1 MNNKLFPSV
10 IVAIGIAIA
19 GFMVYLGV
27 HEFAIKDR
35 AVTVKGLST
44 RDVKA
49 DYVVWPL
56 SFSVDGN
63 DLKQLHQTTDETVQ
77 TIKAFLKTKGFTDEE
92 MSMGDMNISNN
103 WTGYYD
109 RRPEYHY
116 SINATLVVST
126 TDVDKVINNQ
136 GCQSELLA
144 KGVLLNSYQWNIS
157 YQYNGLNELKPEMV
171 EEATTNARAVAQKF
185 ADDSRSR
192 LGGIRQASQGQ
203 FSIESNDNQ
212 PWMKRVRVVTTV
224 DYYLK

>member
-1 MNNKLFPSV
+1 MNNKILPS
-10 IVAIGIAIA
+10 AILALGIALA
-19 GFMVYLGV
+19 GFMLYLGV
-27 HEFAIKDR
+27 HEFSNKDR
-35 AVTVKGLST
+35 AVTVKGLSA
-44 RDVKA
+44 REVKS

-56 SFSVDGN
+56 SFSLDGN
-63 DLKQLHQTTDETVQ
+63 DLKQLHQNTAETIE
-77 TIKAFLKTKGFTDEE
+77 TIKTFLRSKGFSDEE

-103 WTGYYD
+103 WMGYYD
-109 RRPEYHY
+109 RRPEFHY
-116 SINATLVVST
+116 CMNATLVIST
-126 TDVDKVINNQ
+126 KDVDKVINNQ

-144 KGVLLNSYQWNIS
+144 KGVVLNSYKWNIS

>member
-1 MNNKLFPSV
+1 MNNKILPAA
-10 IVAIGIAIA
+10 IVALGIALA

-103 WTGYYD
+103 WAGYYD
-109 RRPEYHY
+109 RRPEFHY
-116 SINATLVVST
+116 TINASLIIST
-126 TDVDKVINNQ
+126 PNVDKVINNQ
-136 GCQSELLA
+136 GCQSELMA

-157 YQYNGLNELKPEMV
+157 YQYNGLNELKPEMI
-171 EEATTNARAVAQKF
+171 EEATKNARAVAQKF
-185 ADDSRSR
+185 ANDSRSR
-192 LGGIRQASQGQ
+192 LGGIRKASQGQ
-203 FSIESNDNQ
+203 FSIESDENH
-212 PWMKRVRVVTTV
+212 PWVKRVRVVTTV

>member
-1 MNNKLFPSV
+1 MNNKILPAA
-10 IVAIGIAIA
+10 IVALGIALA
-19 GFMVYLGV
+19 GVMVYFGV
-27 HEFAIKDR
+27 HEFANKDR

-103 WTGYYD
+103 WAGYYD

-126 TDVDKVINNQ
+126 TNVDKVINNQ

-157 YQYNGLNELKPEMV
+157 YQYNGLNELKPEMI

-185 ADDSRSR
+185 ADDSHSR
-192 LGGIRQASQGQ
+192 LGGIRHASQGQ

-212 PWMKRVRVVTTV
+212 PWKKQVRVVTTV

>member
-1 MNNKLFPSV
+1 MNNKILPAA
-10 IVAIGIAIA
+10 IVALGIALA
-19 GFMVYLGV
+19 GVMVYLGV
-27 HEFAIKDR
+27 HEFANKDR

-44 RDVKA
+44 REVKS

-63 DLKQLHQTTDETVQ
+63 DLKQLHQTTQETIEMV
-77 TIKAFLKTKGFTDEE
+77 KNFLRSKGFTDEE

-103 WTGYYD
+103 WAGYYD

-126 TDVDKVINNQ
+126 TNVDKVINNQ

-157 YQYNGLNELKPEMV
+157 YQYNGLNELKPEMI

>member
-1 MNNKLFPSV
+1 MNNKILPAA
-10 IVAIGIAIA
+10 IVALGIALA
-19 GFMVYLGV
+19 GFMVYFGV
-27 HEFAIKDR
+27 HEFANKDR

-44 RDVKA
+44 REVKS

-63 DLKQLHQTTDETVQ
+63 DLKQLHQATAETTEMV
-77 TIKAFLKTKGFTDEE
+77 KAFLRSKGFTDVE
-92 MSMGDMNISNN
+92 MSMGDMNINNN
-103 WTGYYD
+103 WAGYYE

-116 SINATLVVST
+116 SINATLVIST
-126 TDVDKVINNQ
+126 KDVDKVINNQ

>member
-1 MNNKLFPSV
+1 MHTKIFSSV
-10 IVAIGIAIA
+10 IVAMGIAIA

-27 HEFAIKDR
+27 HEFSIKDR

-103 WTGYYD
+103 WAGYYD

-126 TDVDKVINNQ
+126 TNVDKVINNQ

>member
-103 WTGYYD
+103 WAGYYD

>member
-103 WTGYYD
+103 WAGYYD

-157 YQYNGLNELKPEMV
+157 YQYNGLNELKPEMI

>member
-103 WTGYYD
+103 WAGYYD

-126 TDVDKVINNQ
+126 TNVDKVINNQ

>member
-1 MNNKLFPSV
+1 MNNKILPAA
-10 IVAIGIAIA
+10 IVALGIALA
-19 GFMVYLGV
+19 GVMVYLGV

-126 TDVDKVINNQ
+126 TNVDKVINNQ